1 MKSVALA
8 LALLAGTALPAFADP
23 PANQSSN
30 QSNLVDKLQS
40 ISVTIRAEN
49 SQGSGVLFTRK
60 QGDETISFVWT
71 AAHVIDSLRST
82 RKIIDPNSGTERT
95 VVEFR
100 DPKIV
105 QEFNQNGRRIGEI
118 VMDAKVI
125 RFSDYINGQD
135 LALLEIRK
143 RNFVPET
150 VTAQFYLDEA
160 IPSVGT
166 PLVHVG
172 SLLGQFGSNSVTTG
186 ILSQIGRV
194 LQGTNDTIY
203 DQTTCPGF
211 PGSSGGGVFLA
222 NDGRYVG
229 MLVRG
234 AGETFNLVVPAR
246 RLQAWAREA
255 KVEWAIDQNIA
266 LPSDA
271 ERAKIKV
278 EDAGVSFGP
287 TLAERAGA
295 PKEYPFLIKT
305 TEPVIL
311 LEGDWDGWDFPT
323 PPSIEDLQLAP

>member
-1 MKSVALA
+1 MKFAVLA
-8 LALLAGTALPAFADP
+8 LALLAGAATTAFAEP
-23 PANQSSN
+23 PQLPTTTGTAK
-30 QSNLVDKLQS
+30 SNLVDKLQS
-40 ISVTIRAEN
+40 VSVTIRAEQ
-49 SQGSGVLFTRK
+49 SQGSGVLFTRT

-71 AAHVIDSLRST
+71 AAHVVDALRTT

-118 VMDAKVI
+118 VMDARVI

-143 RNFVPET
+143 RNFVPAN
-150 VTAQFYLDEA
+150 VGAQFYLDDA
-160 IPSVGT
+160 IPPAGT
-166 PLVHVG
+166 ELIHVG

-186 ILSQIGRV
+186 VISQIGRV

-222 NDGRYVG
+222 NDGRYIG

-246 RLQAWAREA
+246 RLRDWARDA
-255 KVEWAIDQNIA
+255 KVEWAIDPNVA

-271 ERAKIKV
+271 DRAKIKV
-278 EDAGVSFGP
+278 EDSGVSFGP
-287 TLAERAGA
+287 TLAEKAAAQKG
-295 PKEYPFLIKT
+295 YPFLIK
-305 TEPVIL
+305 EA
-311 LEGDWDGWDFPT
+311 
-323 PPSIEDLQLAP
+323 DLSEFDLFSAP